1 MFPAVFWGYSS
12 FNCQV
17 FGPCKHGI
25 LLRVVGKLTRV
36 GWNTCARACVCV
48 CRTGSPVSS
57 LSTADGFFLLQYV
70 NYQDTNWDV
79 SDGKKQAGDTTE
91 DKSDNVALFTSA
103 NVELTPVQVTGTD
116 GKYAAVAG
124 WSGAAYQQIKMDGRS
139 FYRSK
144 GRQLA
149 RWSVSRARRRWRSS
163 PTSTRATHRTMPTCV
178 RATVLGCDLD
188 VI

>member
-1 MFPAVFWGYSS
+1 MQTWYTIAG
-12 FNCQV
+12 
-17 FGPCKHGI
+17 G
-25 LLRVVGKLTRV
+25 GKTDSRWV
-36 GWNTCARACVCV
+36 EYVCARVCVCV
-48 CRTGSPVSS
+48 QDGQSGVL

-149 RWSVSRARRRWRSS
+149 RWSVSRAKKEMEIIANKY
-163 PTSTRATHRTMPTCV
+163 TSHAQDDANLCTCYGFGV
-178 RATVLGCDLD
+178 
-188 VI
+188 